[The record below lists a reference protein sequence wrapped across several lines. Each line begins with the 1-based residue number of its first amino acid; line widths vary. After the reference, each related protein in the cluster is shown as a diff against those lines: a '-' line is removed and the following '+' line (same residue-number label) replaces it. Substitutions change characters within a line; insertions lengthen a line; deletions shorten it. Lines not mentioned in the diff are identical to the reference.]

1 MPSKNWS
8 LESRHKVAFIALCLS
23 LFGLVMI
30 YSASMYSAEIHIGDS
45 AFYLKKQAVAL
56 IAGVV
61 FFFLGTIIKAEYIK
75 KFRYVVLAVSVIL
88 LALVFIPGLGVE
100 NYGATRWINLGFMTV
115 QPSEFSKFGLML
127 FLACEMDVRPP
138 NCIKN
143 LIIPLASVAVIAV
156 LIMLEPNMSITMT
169 VGAAAFVL
177 IFIGGA
183 KGKYFAVLVGAV
195 AVLIPVMILLEPY
208 RMSRL
213 VAYIDPWAN
222 PKGEGY
228 QLIQSYYALGN
239 GGMFGVG
246 LFNSRQKYL
255 FLPFAESDFIF
266 AIIGEELGFIGS
278 AAVALAFFM
287 IVVYGVKIARRA
299 ATRSESLMAA
309 GITAI
314 IAVQSF
320 LNVAV
325 VSGAIPPTGLP
336 LPFIS
341 AGGSSLMAFM
351 FAVGILWRIDRNSQK
366 ADDAH
371 KM

>member
-1 MPSKNWS
+1 MPLRNWS
-8 LESRHKVAFIALCLS
+8 LESRHKVAFIAFCLS

-30 YSASMYSAEIHIGDS
+30 YSASMYSADLQMGDS
-45 AFYLKKQAVAL
+45 TFYLKKQAVAL
-56 IAGVV
+56 VAGVV
-61 FFFLGTIIKAEYIK
+61 FFFLGTLIKAEYVK
-75 KFRYVVLAVSVIL
+75 KFRYVVLGISAVIL
-88 LALVFIPGLGVE
+88 AMVFIPGLGIE

-127 FLACEMDVRPP
+127 FLACEMDVRPLT
-138 NCIKN
+138 CIKN
-143 LIIPLASVAVIAV
+143 LIIPLLSVGLIAV

-169 VGAAAFVL
+169 VGAAAFIL
-177 IFIGGA
+177 IFLGGA
-183 KGKYFAVLVGAV
+183 RGKYFLVLIGTV
-195 AVLIPVMILLEPY
+195 AVLIPAMILLEPY

-213 VAYIDPWAN
+213 VAFIDPWAN

-266 AIIGEELGFIGS
+266 AIIGEELGFVGS
-278 AAVALAFFM
+278 ALVALAFFM
-287 IVVYGVKIARRA
+287 IVVYGMKIAKRA
-299 ATRSESLMAA
+299 VTRSESLMAA
-309 GITAI
+309 GITSI

-320 LNVAV
+320 FNLAV

-351 FAVGILWRIDRNSQK
+351 FAVGLLWRIDRNSQK
-366 ADDAH
+366 AEAIH
-371 KM
+371 RM